1 MPKNT
6 LPVIIYLFVAITIG
20 IMVTLVTGNLDNMAE
35 EKRLKKS
42 VEMEVRNAVSSFKD
56 SAPVAT
62 QDDVIRF
69 LKEFTRTAM
78 KNKLVAVEH
87 GEGRRPNADDY
98 VFLLKITEGKK
109 RVDLYI
115 SAAFLDDEVSSVDI
129 PDFIPGV
136 VTTLIVFGLIMFYTE
151 KRRQLAIKQDELVQ
165 ALKEHEALALLGR
178 MTATLAHEL
187 KTPIATISNLVQV
200 LPARLDDTAF
210 TRRFSVIVGDEL
222 TRTQQLIDNLLIYGK
237 DITSTS
243 HEMIE
248 LQPFILELSRKHGLR
263 LAKCPDVSIEGDKFY
278 LRLLFENLM
287 RNSLQAGAN
296 EAVVRMTE
304 QKGSEGAVSEI
315 FFEDNGS
322 GFKQETD
329 LDALLSPFVTMRSKG
344 AGLGLYLAHKIAV
357 AHGGGLSLYR
367 LPAGAGVRIFLQGRK
382 VHSDETMA

>member
-6 LPVIIYLFVAITIG
+6 LPVIIYLLVAITIG
-20 IMVTLVTGNLDNMAE
+20 VMVTLVTGNLDNMAE

-56 SAPVAT
+56 SAPIAT

-78 KNKLVAVEH
+78 KNKLVAVEY

-136 VTTLIVFGLIMFYTE
+136 VTTLIVFGLILFYTE
-151 KRRQLAIKQDELVQ
+151 KRRQLAVKQDELTR

-248 LQPFILELSRKHGLR
+248 LQPFILELARKHGLR
-263 LAKCPDVSIEGDKFY
+263 LANCPDVSIEGDKFY

-304 QKGSEGAVSEI
+304 QKGYEGAAAEI

-329 LDALLSPFVTMRSKG
+329 LDALLSPFVTLRSKG

-367 LPAGAGVRIFLQGRK
+367 LPAGAGVRIILQGRK
-382 VHSDETMA
+382 VYSDETMA